1 MTNSKPWLWL
11 LVASLALNVFL
22 GVSLGTHFFRGP
34 KGPPPRPEGMLLDMA
49 EALPEADA
57 RILRQALEARRSEL
71 STDENPKG
79 RFDEM
84 RAVLS
89 AEPFDPKAFERVS
102 SEFRAKHER
111 NARIIQEI
119 LTEAVP
125 RMSPEGRKA
134 LANRPPPPRPR

>member
-1 MTNSKPWLWL
+1 MTNLKPWMWL

-22 GVSLGTHFFRGP
+22 GVALGTHFFRGP
-34 KGPPPRPEGMLLDMA
+34 KAPPRPEGMLLDMA
-49 EALPEADA
+49 ESLPEADA

-71 STDENPKG
+71 STDENPKR

-84 RAVLS
+84 RAVLL
-89 AEPFDPKAFERVS
+89 AEPFDPEAFSRVS

-111 NARIIQEI
+111 NGQIINEI
-119 LTEAVP
+119 LIEAVT

>member
-22 GVSLGTHFFRGP
+22 GVSAGTRFLREP
-34 KGPPPRPEGMLLDMA
+34 KGPPRPEGMILEMA

-57 RILRQALEARRSEL
+57 RILRQALDARRDEL
-71 STDENPKG
+71 SPGEDPKK

-84 RAVLS
+84 RAVLR
-89 AEPFDPKAFERVS
+89 AEPFDPEAFERVS

-111 NARIIQEI
+111 GGRIIGEI
-119 LTEAVP
+119 LMDALP

-134 LANRPPPPRPR
+134 LADRPPPPRLR